1 LPVSLTKS
9 YSLGPQPYAGR
20 SSVSPAFIPAMRAC
34 QPTPA
39 HTRAF
44 SHQNLLTTK
53 LFPEEQPVEL
63 PTQQAAK
70 HALSIFDEF
79 KNFAFKGNVVDLAV
93 GVIIGG
99 AFGKIITS
107 MVDNIIMPVVGV
119 VLPGNTGYENWAL
132 TFGEKTIPYG
142 KFLGDVVSFLILAA
156 ALFFFIVKFLGWLMK
171 QKLGGPPAPTADQV
185 LLTEIRDLLK
195 QQAR

>member
-1 LPVSLTKS
+1 
-9 YSLGPQPYAGR
+9 
-20 SSVSPAFIPAMRAC
+20 M
-34 QPTPA
+34 
-39 HTRAF
+39 
-44 SHQNLLTTK
+44 
-53 LFPEEQPVEL
+53 EL
-63 PTQQAAK
+63 PTNQATK
-70 HALSIFDEF
+70 QALSIFEEF

-119 VLPGNTGYENWAL
+119 ILPGNTGYENWAL

-156 ALFFFIVKFLGWLMK
+156 ALFFFIVKFLGWIMK
-171 QKLGGPPAPTADQV
+171 SKAAEAVVEPAPTKDQE